1 MENDT
6 TQGWSDYVINSNVA
20 AVTTSS
26 WTTTNGI
33 NTSYL
38 YNHYSSS
45 STPTTNFSNS
55 GKLTLSGND
64 ADIVINGKSLTT
76 LLSGIEKRLGI
87 LQPDEKLLEQYNA
100 LQQAYDHYILLESLL
115 YNSQDENK

>member
-38 YNHYSSS
+38 HNYYSSS
-45 STPTTNFSNS
+45 STPTANFSNS